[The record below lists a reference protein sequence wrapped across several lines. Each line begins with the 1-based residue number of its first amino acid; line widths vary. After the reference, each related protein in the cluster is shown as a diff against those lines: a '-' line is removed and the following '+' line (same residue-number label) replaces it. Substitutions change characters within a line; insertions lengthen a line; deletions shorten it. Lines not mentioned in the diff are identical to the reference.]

1 MPTNVFNDM
10 GKYWQE
16 IADKGPTKQQIQFIK
31 NNINNSP
38 QNWILDLGCGTGRH
52 TIPLTKEGYNIIGID
67 TATTLLKIA
76 KQHTPQIHLIKAD
89 IQHLPFKEKTFTTAL
104 SIDNSF
110 SYLPNEEAEIKSLKQ
125 LQKTLHKNATLI
137 IDVFNYEQLKTKY
150 PPHNIKNL
158 KWLPLNTLIKHPNK
172 LTQHLLT
179 FYTWQPYTNFYL
191 LQKRTLNIKTQ
202 QLSDLWITKNKT
214 NKNTHTFHHT
224 THIYKQKHLQ
234 NILSKT
240 GFNTTH
246 IYGNYTNQNFNK
258 KSTRLIIIAKTTTTK
273 HNITNK

>member
-1 MPTNVFNDM
+1 MQTNVFNDM

-31 NNINNSP
+31 NNIKHSP

-67 TATTLLKIA
+67 TATNLLKIA

-125 LQKTLHKNATLI
+125 LQKTLHQNATLI

-158 KWLPLNTLIKHPNK
+158 KWLPLNTLIKHPNT

-179 FYTWQPYTNFYL
+179 FYTWQTYTNFYL
-191 LQKRTLNIKTQ
+191 LQKRTLNQKTQ
-202 QLSDLWITKNKT
+202 QLTDLWVTKNKT
-214 NKNTHTFHHT
+214 NKKTHTFHHT
-224 THIYKQKHLQ
+224 THIYKPNHLQ

-246 IYGNYTNQNFNK
+246 IYGNYTNQTFNK
-258 KSTRLIIIAKTTTTK
+258 KSTRLIIIAKNNSQNTP
-273 HNITNK
+273 